1 MCNRPKP
8 DPIRIQRSRRRFALV
23 QETLLGGAICP
34 QRNHHSIINGAYTPA
49 RSEEGC
55 SRLSLFEVPLLVPR
69 PCSVRVLQQIS
80 DFEPLCMQHVRS
92 PTALYNSERWLA
104 RAPEKQSLPASSQ
117 VNSALIAP
125 PKTPSF
131 SNQYRWA
138 SDRARESSSAF
149 NSVRPARRN
158 VQRRTSGI
166 SSLGDVALAPD
177 PEIFR
182 HQFVSTTRAMVR

>member
-69 PCSVRVLQQIS
+69 PCSVRVLRQIS

-104 RAPEKQSLPASSQ
+104 RAPEKQSLPTSSQ
-117 VNSALIAP
+117 VNGALSP
-125 PKTPSF
+125 PSF
-131 SNQYRWA
+131 INQSGRA
-138 SDRARESSSAF
+138 SPPVISRSSCA
-149 NSVRPARRN
+149 V
-158 VQRRTSGI
+158 
-166 SSLGDVALAPD
+166 
-177 PEIFR
+177 EI
-182 HQFVSTTRAMVR
+182 AK